1 MTREPNAMEEKTPAP
16 HEAAHADAKLE
27 QAWLA
32 FDVAGVS
39 LALAP
44 ASADEI
50 CDLGTVTPIP
60 LSPRY
65 VEGIVSI
72 RGRPVPLVSLA
83 AFANLPSRRA
93 RPKGDRP
100 DRCIVATALGMTV
113 ALRCDEVHGV
123 LVASGAVR
131 PETVAL
137 PAGLG
142 PFIRGEVELGP
153 DLFLVFDFDAFVDSA
168 RLRS

>member
-1 MTREPNAMEEKTPAP
+1 MEEKPFVSEDEKRA
-16 HEAAHADAKLE
+16 EEKLE

-50 CDLGTVTPIP
+50 CDLGTITPIP

-83 AFANLPSRRA
+83 SFASLPPKKA
-93 RPKGDRP
+93 RPKEDTP

-123 LVASGAVR
+123 LVATESAR
-131 PETVAL
+131 AETVAL

-142 PFIRGEVELGP
+142 PFVRGEVELGG